1 MNFGSAWKILPNQ
14 DSINE
19 NTTYSFIIPGYPI
32 NVTQPNI
39 YVFGVDPVWKG
50 SSNELLY
57 YNSVKMKMSIII
69 GIIQMSLGIFL
80 HFFNALHFKHNM
92 DIFGEFIPRIVFLWA
107 IFGYLCFMIFF
118 KWSTNYPEQNV
129 LNIQWKVENNITGDI
144 RGPYPGT
151 SDAPV
156 LLNELIFMV
165 LPGGKPD
172 NLYKGQHLFQYALVA
187 IAVLMVPIMCCLKP
201 CHYKHFVKPKI
212 PKHLKTEENT
222 DQIDSEYQLYHPPP
236 EEQEEFS
243 ELMVHQLLETIE
255 FVLGSVSHT
264 ASYLRLWALSLAHSE
279 LATVF
284 WNKVVFLLIDY
295 TVGVNWFVVALGTFA
310 AFSIWF
316 FITFLV
322 MLFMEGLSAF
332 LHALRL
338 HWVEFQSKFYKGDG
352 HEFQPFSY
360 SQLDNVEI

>member
-1 MNFGSAWKILPNQ
+1 
-14 DSINE
+14 
-19 NTTYSFIIPGYPI
+19 
-32 NVTQPNI
+32 
-39 YVFGVDPVWKG
+39 
-50 SSNELLY
+50 
-57 YNSVKMKMSIII
+57 
-69 GIIQMSLGIFL
+69 
-80 HFFNALHFKHNM
+80 M
-92 DIFGEFIPRIVFLWA
+92 DIYGEFIPRILFLWS
-107 IFGYLCFMIFF
+107 IFGYLCFMILF
-118 KWSTNYPEQNV
+118 KWGTNYPAQNI
-129 LNIQWKVENNITGDI
+129 LNIEWKQANNITNV

-151 SDAPV
+151 GDAPV

-172 NLYKGQHLFQYALVA
+172 NLFSGQQKLQYFLVILA
-187 IAVLMVPIMCCLKP
+187 ILMIPIMCCLKP
-201 CHYKHFVKPKI
+201 CHYKHFKSKIVKAKPVE
-212 PKHLKTEENT
+212 PGNT
-222 DQIDSEYQLYHPPP
+222 DQIDSDYQLYHAQNHP
-236 EEQEEFS
+236 EEEAFS
-243 ELMVHQLLETIE
+243 EILVHQLLETIE

-284 WNKVVFLLIDY
+284 WDKVVFLLIEY
-295 TVGVNWFVVALGTFA
+295 TAQVHWFVVALGTFA

-352 HEFQPFSY
+352 HEFQPFSF
-360 SQLDNVEI
+360 SQIGYTNNEQNQ